1 MDCTFCLDCVQAC
14 PHDNVGIMSRLPAAE
29 LTIDTQRSGIGFF
42 SRRKDL
48 AALSVVFTFG
58 AVLNAFGMV
67 SPVYAAQSWLAGVL
81 RINQEAPI
89 LGLIFIAG
97 LIIEPAL
104 LLVLAAWLTKKW
116 GGSRNAILPLIIRH
130 SYALVPLGF
139 GIWLSHYGFHFL
151 TGLYTIIP
159 VFQSAVASAGWPI
172 LGDPM
177 WRLGGL
183 SENAVYPIE
192 MGFLGLG
199 LLGSLLV
206 SYRMAE
212 EDTESH
218 TGRVFS
224 VWAGLCFLLWISA
237 MWLLSQP
244 MEMRGT
250 FMGG

>member
-14 PHDNVGIMSRLPAAE
+14 PHNNVGIMSRLPASE
-29 LTIDTQRSGIGFF
+29 LTVDTLRSGIGYF

-67 SPVYAAQSWLAGVL
+67 SPVYAAQNWLAGVL
-81 RINQEAPI
+81 RINHEAPI
-89 LGLIFIAG
+89 LGLLFVIG
-97 LIIEPAL
+97 LVVEPVL
-104 LLVLAAWLTKKW
+104 LLSLAAWLTKKW
-116 GGSRNAILPLIIRH
+116 GGSSKAILPLILRH

-151 TGLYTIIP
+151 TGLYTVIP
-159 VFQSAVASAGWPI
+159 VFQNLLASVGWPI
-172 LGDPM
+172 LGAPM
-177 WRLGGL
+177 WALGGL
-183 SENAVYPIE
+183 PENVVYPME
-192 MGFLGLG
+192 LGFLGLG

-206 SYRMAE
+206 SYRQAE
-212 EDTESH
+212 EDPETH

-224 VWAGLCFLLWISA
+224 IWAGLCLLLWVSA

-244 MEMRGT
+244 MEMRGA
-250 FMGG
+250 FMAG